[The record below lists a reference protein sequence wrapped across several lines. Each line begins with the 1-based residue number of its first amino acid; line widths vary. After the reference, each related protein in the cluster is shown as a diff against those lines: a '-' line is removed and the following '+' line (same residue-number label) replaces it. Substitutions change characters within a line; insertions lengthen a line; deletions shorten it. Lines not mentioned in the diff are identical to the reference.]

1 LEVVLVR
8 SGMTTPGVGSLR
20 WRGAVA
26 VVAIG
31 AVAAAC
37 GGGDPAVP
45 SDADPAAS
53 PTTVAVEVYFSQG
66 VLEESCAEVYPVTRE
81 VDAADPLAGALEA
94 LLAGPTAAEQAE
106 GFGGWFTSATA
117 GMLLG
122 AEVVDGVAY
131 VDLGDLREVIPSA
144 TSACGS
150 ELLLAQL
157 DRTVQGVVDVDHVE
171 YALDGEAET
180 FYGWLQYD
188 VPSRAPSAPL
198 TVADVTDAMER
209 ELEAETMT
217 PRQVTVACD
226 TEGPLTAGEILFCS
240 LSSDPPEPADWGTAI
255 VVVLADDLVAWSA
268 ATDNPGSSA
277 QLRELYDAAP
287 TGLTCAQLLEGAA
300 PYPFDVAT
308 MDEVGGYFWS
318 VVYWTLEGRPA
329 RMDADV
335 DGTPCETLYPDGAV
349 ASVLLTVPR

>member
-1 LEVVLVR
+1 VVVVR
-8 SGMTTPGVGSLR
+8 SGMTTQGAGSLR

-26 VVAIG
+26 AVVIG
-31 AVAAAC
+31 AVTAAC
-37 GGGDPAVP
+37 GGGDTAVP
-45 SDADPAAS
+45 SGADPAAR

-81 VDAADPLAGALEA
+81 VDAADPLSGALEA
-94 LLAGPTAAEQAE
+94 LLAGPTAAEEAE

-122 AEVVDGVAY
+122 VEVVEGIAY
-131 VDLGDLREVIPSA
+131 VDLGDLREVIPGA
-144 TSACGS
+144 TSSCGS

-171 YALDGEAET
+171 YAIDGDAEA

-188 VPSRAPSAPL
+188 VPSRTPSGPL
-198 TVADVTDAMER
+198 TVADVTAAMEG
-209 ELEAETMT
+209 ELEAETVA
-217 PRQVTVACD
+217 PRVVTVTCD

-240 LSSDPPEPADWGTAI
+240 ISSDPPEPADWGTSI
-255 VVVLADDLVAWSA
+255 VVVLADDLLAWSV

-287 TGLTCAQLLEGAA
+287 NGLTCAQLMEGAA

-318 VVYWTLEGRPA
+318 VVYWALEGRPA
-329 RMDADV
+329 RMDADR

-349 ASVLLTVPR
+349 ASVLLTLPR